1 MESDMENDENDVGE
15 EVDIFAD
22 PFDGKRLED
31 QAAKRAAKVAQ
42 HFNPIK
48 KATGLH
54 GEGVFRF

>member
-1 MESDMENDENDVGE
+1 MDSDMKNDENDVGE

-42 HFNPIK
+42 RFNPIK
-48 KATGLH
+48 KV
-54 GEGVFRF
+54 ERVFRF